1 MPHAPFSLEGTP
13 DEKLAALYALTI
25 QQQGYLNLLTVLVG
39 DLYAKAND
47 VAPDV
52 AGPLL
57 DRLLP
62 KHIASAAEDF
72 RRYGLQHQ
80 IAQIQTDHQ

>member
-47 VAPDV
+47 VSPGV
-52 AGPLL
+52 AGPLI
-57 DRLLP
+57 DQLLP

-72 RRYGLQHQ
+72 RQYGIQHQ
-80 IAQIQTDHQ
+80 IAHIQADNS